1 MSDLELINILISLS
15 GVIGFGLL
23 MSHIVTTIKK
33 SINTNA

>member
-1 MSDLELINILISLS
+1 MSDFELINILISLS

-23 MSHIVTTIKK
+23 MKHVLTTIKK